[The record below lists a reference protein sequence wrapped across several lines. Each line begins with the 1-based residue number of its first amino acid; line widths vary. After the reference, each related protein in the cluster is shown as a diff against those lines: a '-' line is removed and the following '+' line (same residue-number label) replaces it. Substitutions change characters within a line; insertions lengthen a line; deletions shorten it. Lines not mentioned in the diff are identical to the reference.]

1 MDKTSAKN
9 DLAASAA
16 NVDYGANGPNNLRRS
31 DRMSRCGYRKGKALA
46 AITSYG
52 TRAIALAAVGLSA
65 LVGATV
71 ASSGTTR
78 STKPPTIP
86 QLIAQSK
93 KESGLVFYG
102 NPPTANFKVLVEK
115 FNKRYPWIK
124 VTSYDLDDNTIFS
137 KYASEAAQGV
147 RTADALIASAPNLWI
162 YASRKGYAMNYTP
175 FGLSTFP
182 KFVKQFKGIFV
193 MSPDPAVIVYNKAQ
207 VKAPTSVTQ
216 IANDAGSYRKV
227 TGYTVE
233 NTFGY
238 TGLWGYVQKKG
249 WSNFQ
254 KIGHR
259 LTPTSGVASQ
269 IQLVA
274 QGGAQAAYL
283 TSPTARFRIASDPNL
298 QKLLDW
304 RYVKDAEPL
313 IPRGIAITRKAS
325 SPASAKL
332 FLNFVFSKAGQQA
345 ICDAGF
351 TAYRKG
357 FKPSGGCR
365 NTLADVYKNVKAKNV
380 ILVPFS
386 QKFVNDRPKFAARWH
401 KIFG

>member
-1 MDKTSAKN
+1 MARTIQPAAATPPLRDSDEGGMGKVSRLTSTAIRVAV
-9 DLAASAA
+9 LT
-16 NVDYGANGPNNLRRS
+16 
-31 DRMSRCGYRKGKALA
+31 AL
-46 AITSYG
+46 
-52 TRAIALAAVGLSA
+52 GLSA
-65 LVGATV
+65 LVATTI
-71 ASSGTTR
+71 ASS
-78 STKPPTIP
+78 STAETPPTIP
-86 QLIAQSK
+86 QLIKASK

-102 NPPTANFKVLVEK
+102 NPPTANFKVLLDK
-115 FNKRYPWIK
+115 FKAKYSWIK
-124 VTSYDLDDNTIFS
+124 TTSYDLEDNTVFS

-147 RTADALIASAPNLWI
+147 RTADVLIASAPNLWI
-162 YASRKGYAMNYTP
+162 YASRKVYAANYTP
-175 FGLSTFP
+175 FGLAAYP
-182 KFVKQFKGIFV
+182 KFVKQFKGIYV

-207 VKAPTSVTQ
+207 VKAPTSVTA
-216 IANDAGSYRKV
+216 IANGAGTYKKV

-249 WSNFQ
+249 WSNFR

-259 LTPTSGVASQ
+259 LTPASGVASQ
-269 IQLVA
+269 LQLVA

-313 IPRGIAITRKAS
+313 IPRGIAITRKAA

-332 FLNFVFSKAGQQA
+332 FLNFVYSKAGQQA
-345 ICDAGF
+345 MCDAGF
-351 TAYRKG
+351 TAFRNG

-365 NTLADVYKNVKAKNV
+365 NTLADVYKNVNRKNI

-386 QKFVNDRPKFAARWH
+386 QKFVNDRPKFTARWH
-401 KIFG
+401 QIFG